1 MEIIE
6 WCNNNQ
12 GFISAILSL
21 LTLIVSII
29 AIIISI
35 VTSRLP
41 FKKKLL
47 VTCGSFI
54 GIGFEGTGIH
64 VTVTNVGNR
73 NIFIKNLGIKVE
85 GQVFTNMKTIEESR
99 IMLNSGETTTQYFYN
114 SEFSVFS
121 KIQQNKKAYA
131 YAEDSEGKTYKK
143 YICKVKN
150 LVK

>member
-21 LTLIVSII
+21 LTLIASII

-47 VTCGSFI
+47 LTSGSFI
-54 GIGFEGTGIH
+54 GIGFKCTGTH

-85 GQVFTNMKTIEESR
+85 GQVFTNIKTIEESR
-99 IMLNSGETTTQYFYN
+99 TMLNPGETTTQYFYN
-114 SEFSVFS
+114 SEFSAFS

-131 YAEDSEGKTYKK
+131 YAEDSEGKKYKK

>member
-21 LTLIVSII
+21 LTLIASII
-29 AIIISI
+29 AIIIS
-35 VTSRLP
+35 
-41 FKKKLL
+41 
-47 VTCGSFI
+47 
-54 GIGFEGTGIH
+54 
-64 VTVTNVGNR
+64 
-73 NIFIKNLGIKVE
+73 VE
-85 GQVFTNMKTIEESR
+85 GQVFTNIKTIEESR
-99 IMLNSGETTTQYFYN
+99 IMLNPGETTTQYFYN
-114 SEFSVFS
+114 SEFSAFS

-131 YAEDSEGKTYKK
+131 YAEDSEGKKYKK